1 MLRKPVPR
9 LGQNLRT
16 LLLAFLLAL
25 VVWVSAVTA
34 ANPDEARVFTSVA
47 LEVVGKAPE
56 MLVTSNNIPE
66 TVVVTLYAPRSLLD
80 RYESNQG
87 ALLRAWVDL
96 TGYESGAHQVPVQV
110 AYQLRPTNLV
120 QVEPLFLDITLDRLV
135 SEPRPVRLQVS
146 GSLTRGYQ
154 AETPLLEMDTA
165 AVSGPQALVARV
177 VELRAVLNI
186 NNATEDIEVS
196 LRLDPIDET
205 GSVVTGVKVTP
216 SSVQVTQPITLLG
229 GYRNVVVRVVTTG
242 QVANGYRLTNISVSP
257 PGVTIFSANPQLV
270 NNLPGYVDTQPLDLT
285 GVTDDLDVRL
295 ALNLPEGV
303 SIVGEQSV
311 LVQVSIAAIESSLS
325 VSVPVEF
332 IGLAPGLN
340 AEVSPETVDVLL
352 SGPVLLLDAL
362 LTTDVRV
369 YLDLTDLEIGVYQL
383 TPVIEVVST
392 RVMVES
398 VLPET
403 LEVEI
408 LIAPTPTATP
418 TANPAGFVTPSS
430 TPQP

>member
-1 MLRKPVPR
+1 MLRKPIPR

-34 ANPDEARVFTSVA
+34 ANPDEERVFTSVA
-47 LEVVGKAPE
+47 LEVVGKDPE
-56 MLVTSNNIPE
+56 MLVTSNNIPD

-96 TGYESGAHQVPVQV
+96 TGYESGAHQAPVQV
-110 AYQLRPTNLV
+110 AYQLRPTNLI
-120 QVEPLFLDITLDRLV
+120 QVEPQFLEITLDRLV
-135 SEPRPVRLQVS
+135 SEQRTVRLQVS

-177 VELRAVLNI
+177 VELRAALNI

-196 LRLDPIDET
+196 LRLDPVDET

-270 NNLPGYVDTQPLDLT
+270 TNLPGYVDTQPLDLT
-285 GVTDDLDVRL
+285 GVTDDLDARL

-332 IGLAPGLN
+332 IGLAPGLD
-340 AEVSPETVDVLL
+340 AQISPETVDVLL

-383 TPVIEVVST
+383 TPLIDVVST
-392 RVMVES
+392 RVVVES
-398 VLPET
+398 LLPET
-403 LEVEI
+403 LEVTVI
-408 LIAPTPTATP
+408 IAPTPTITP
-418 TANPAGFVTPSS
+418 TASPAGLVSPSS